1 MSHSRATLQVK
12 VFAWLP
18 LGNQLFWFRETFKNQ
33 VTSSKISG
41 AMVTKMVPTWRVA
54 MVANFLDLNNLS

>member
-18 LGNQLFWFRETFKNQ
+18 LGNQLFWFRETFLKIKSPAPKFQ
-33 VTSSKISG
+33 V
-41 AMVTKMVPTWRVA
+41 PWRPKWSQ
-54 MVANFLDLNNLS
+54 LGGLPW